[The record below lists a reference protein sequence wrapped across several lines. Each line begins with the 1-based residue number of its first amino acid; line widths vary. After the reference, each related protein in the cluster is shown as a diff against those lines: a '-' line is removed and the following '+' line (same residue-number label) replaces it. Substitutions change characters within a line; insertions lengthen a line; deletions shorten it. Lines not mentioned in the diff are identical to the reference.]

1 MPRSIIT
8 KLSEEQEI
16 VLPRYIEK
24 WKEIAR
30 KTNLIDRDKAKA
42 SIKNAYQ
49 ISDYKEPKI
58 IFTSSPL
65 GTIQKILATENY
77 QSFLGR
83 DIRNKFQKRVYDHL
97 SHLIEKQLDKSIFYE
112 LINKTLLEGE
122 PNSQPP
128 VFHFPYGV
136 ESCVES
142 QIFQDLGR
150 IDSDYL
156 DTQYEEVSKLIR
168 SLFRLGRFFCR
179 GCMFDFCI
187 SELKLQYDRQ
197 KWQVMQ
203 ELMQQCDFVA
213 MFENV
218 CFVCDRP
225 IKLSL
230 DSQNQ
235 LHAEWE
241 YALQFADDYGV
252 YAYHGVG
259 ERPEGKK
266 CTNDQYIKPGTR
278 VRLPSTGEYGI
289 IVHCWYSEEIY
300 DYDCYVA
307 FYGTSF
313 PDEKTDCRPYIFR
326 YAAVSLEILE

>member
-1 MPRSIIT
+1 MIT
-8 KLSEEQEI
+8 ELSEEQEI
-16 VLPRYIEK
+16 VLPKYIEK
-24 WKEIAR
+24 WKAIATQT
-30 KTNLIDRDKAKA
+30 KPINRDKAAATIKKA
-42 SIKNAYQ
+42 
-49 ISDYKEPKI
+49 YKTINYSNPEI
-58 IFTSSPL
+58 IFIGSPF
-65 GTIQKILATENY
+65 GAIKKILATENY
-77 QSFLGR
+77 QLYLGR
-83 DIRNKFQKRVYDHL
+83 NIRNKFQKRVYDHL
-97 SHLIEKQLDKSIFYE
+97 FHLIEKQLDKPIFYE
-112 LINKTLLEGE
+112 LMNKTLLKGE
-122 PNSQPP
+122 PNSELS

-150 IDSDYL
+150 IDPDYL

-168 SLFRLGRFFCR
+168 SLFRLDWFSRS
-179 GCMFDFCI
+179 CMFDFCI

-197 KWQVMQ
+197 KWQVIQ

-230 DSQNQ
+230 DSQNR

-252 YAYHGVG
+252 YAYHGMG
-259 ERPEGKK
+259 ERPEGEK
-266 CTNDQYIKPGTR
+266 CTNDQYIKPGTK

-289 IVHCWYSEEIY
+289 VAHCWYSEEIY

-326 YAAVSLEILE
+326 YAATSLEILE

>member
-1 MPRSIIT
+1 MSRSIINE
-8 KLSEEQEI
+8 LLEEQEI
-16 VLPRYIEK
+16 VLPKYIEK

-30 KTNLIDRDKAKA
+30 QTKPINRDKAA
-42 SIKNAYQ
+42 AAIKNAYQ
-49 ISDYKEPKI
+49 ISNYKEPEI
-58 IFTSSPL
+58 IFTGSPF
-65 GTIQKILATENY
+65 GAIQKILATENY
-77 QSFLGR
+77 QSYLGR
-83 DIRNKFQKRVYDHL
+83 DIRNKFRKRVWDHFL
-97 SHLIEKQLDKSIFYE
+97 HLIERQLDKSILYE
-112 LINKTLLEGE
+112 IINKTLVKGE
-122 PNSQPP
+122 LNSDRP
-128 VFHFPYGV
+128 VYHFPYGV

-150 IDSDYL
+150 IDSDHL

-168 SLFRLGRFFCR
+168 SLFRLGWFSR

-259 ERPEGKK
+259 KRPEGKI
-266 CTNDQYIKPGTR
+266 CTNDQYIKPGLTLQLSL
-278 VRLPSTGEYGI
+278 RL
-289 IVHCWYSEEIY
+289 C
-300 DYDCYVA
+300 
-307 FYGTSF
+307 
-313 PDEKTDCRPYIFR
+313 PDNRPG
-326 YAAVSLEILE
+326 

>member
-1 MPRSIIT
+1 MR
-8 KLSEEQEI
+8 
-16 VLPRYIEK
+16 
-24 WKEIAR
+24 
-30 KTNLIDRDKAKA
+30 
-42 SIKNAYQ
+42 
-49 ISDYKEPKI
+49 
-58 IFTSSPL
+58 
-65 GTIQKILATENY
+65 
-77 QSFLGR
+77 
-83 DIRNKFQKRVYDHL
+83 
-97 SHLIEKQLDKSIFYE
+97 
-112 LINKTLLEGE
+112 
-122 PNSQPP
+122 
-128 VFHFPYGV
+128 V

-150 IDSDYL
+150 IDPDYL
-156 DTQYEEVSKLIR
+156 DNQYEEVSKLIR
-168 SLFRLGRFFCR
+168 SLFTLGNFFCR

-197 KWQVMQ
+197 KWQVIQ

-259 ERPEGKK
+259 ERPEGEK
-266 CTNDQYIKPGTR
+266 CTNDQYIKPGTK

-289 IVHCWYSEEIY
+289 VAHCWYSEEIY

-313 PDEKTDCRPYIFR
+313 PDEKTYCKPYIFR
-326 YAAVSLEILE
+326 YTATSLEILEKE